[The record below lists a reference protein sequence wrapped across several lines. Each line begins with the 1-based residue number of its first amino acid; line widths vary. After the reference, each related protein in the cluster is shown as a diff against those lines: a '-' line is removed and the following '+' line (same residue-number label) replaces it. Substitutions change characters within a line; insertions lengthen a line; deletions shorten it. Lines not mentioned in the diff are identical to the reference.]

1 LTSTIALLAAAGV
14 PQSYLTFLPF
24 VLIFV
29 VFYLFLIRPGQQ
41 RQRKWQD
48 MLGKLKPGDRV
59 TTSGGLRGAVLS
71 IKDDVVQLRVAPDNL
86 RLEVAKSAITA
97 VTTNEEEAK

>member
-1 LTSTIALLAAAGV
+1 MTLMTASLALAGT

-48 MLGKLKPGDRV
+48 MLGSIKPGDRV
-59 TTSGGLRGAVLS
+59 TTAGGIRGSVLS

-86 RLEVAKSAITA
+86 RLEVVKSAITA
-97 VTTNEEEAK
+97 VTTNEEEAR

>member
-1 LTSTIALLAAAGV
+1 MIAFLAAAGG
-14 PQSYLTFLPF
+14 PQGYLTFLPF

-41 RQRKWQD
+41 RQRKWQE
-48 MLGKLKPGDRV
+48 MLNKLKTGDRV
-59 TTSGGLRGAVLS
+59 TTSGGMRGSVLS

-97 VTTNEEEAK
+97 VTTNDEESK